1 MASCQTQRFA
11 AANRS
16 CVRPVLSRPVVVI
29 RWRTAVRGSGVN
41 FWRAGRRIRTDDLL
55 ITNQLLYQL
64 SYAGIYE
71 GNQHL
76 RDRLKRP
83 LYPLIVP
90 LLITTGW
97 AQQTS

>member
-1 MASCQTQRFA
+1 MASCQTQKVRGGE
-11 AANRS
+11 S
-16 CVRPVLSRPVVVI
+16 VLWRPVLSGPVVVI

-90 LLITTGW
+90 LLSTTG
-97 AQQTS
+97 